1 MFLPDYLLKLGDK
14 SEANR
19 VWLASLP
26 AVLKRA
32 TEGWGLEVGDLY
44 FENVS
49 CSYVAKCLVEGK
61 REAVLKI
68 GLPHEEALHEIDG
81 LIALNG
87 NPTVEV
93 LNFNRKTNAML
104 LERCVPGYPLK
115 SLAEEKQDEVICQ
128 LLKKI
133 WQADYSGQTFRPLSR
148 MVTQWNE
155 ETSLRIDKYPDPVLA
170 QEGCLLKEELIAS
183 TERHALLATDLHAGN
198 VLKAQRKDWLAIDI
212 KPYVGDPA
220 YDLTQHLLNCKERLE
235 ANPNEAIGRLAEL
248 AMISPVRLSNWLF
261 ARLASE
267 NDGEN
272 QHLALRLRR

>member
-1 MFLPDYLLKLGDK
+1 MLLPDYLLKLGNE
-14 SEANR
+14 SQANR
-19 VWLASLP
+19 EWLASLP

-32 TEGWGLEVGDLY
+32 TEQWGLVVGDLY

-49 CSYVAKCLVEGK
+49 CSYVAKCIVEGE

-81 LIALNG
+81 LIALSG

-93 LNFNRKTNAML
+93 LDFDRKTNSML

-115 SLAEEKQDEVICQ
+115 SLTEEKQDEVICK
-128 LLKKI
+128 LLNKI
-133 WQADYSGQTFRPLSR
+133 WSADYSEQHFRPLSK

-155 ETSLRIDKYPDPVLA
+155 ETSLNIDQYPDPVLA
-170 QEGCLLKEELIAS
+170 KEGCWLKEKLIES
-183 TERHALLATDLHAGN
+183 TKRHVLLATDMHAGN
-198 VLKAQRKDWLAIDI
+198 VLKAQREDWLVIDI

-220 YDLTQHLLNCKERLE
+220 YDLTQHLLNCKGRLE
-235 ANPNEAIGRLAEL
+235 GNPDEVIKRLADL
-248 AMISPVRLSNWLF
+248 AMISPSRLSQWLF
-261 ARLASE
+261 ARLATE

-272 QHLALRLRR
+272 QHLALRLRQ